1 MKLARWLASFL
12 SLREFRKMNQHK
24 KIEVVAIVGPTA
36 SGKTALS
43 IRFAKKFN
51 GEIING
57 DSMQVYKGLDIG
69 TAKITEEEMEGI
81 PHHLLS
87 IKEPTDSFSVAE
99 YQKLVREKIRE
110 VQAKGKLPII
120 VGGTGLYVQAVL
132 YDFQFTDES
141 VPEKVRRK
149 YYEELEKV
157 GPDAMHAR
165 LAELDPETAKTIHPN
180 NTRRVIRALEMIEL
194 HGVSKASEEHQRGN
208 VPMYEHLIIGMNMDR
223 ELLYE
228 RINLRVDKM
237 IEQGLLYEV
246 RGLWE
251 KGIRGVQSVQAIGY
265 KELYQYLDGE
275 ISLEAAVE
283 LLKQNTRRYAK
294 RQLTYFRNKM
304 DVQWIGNDW
313 DKVMEYAPL
322 LDFQSAQ

>member
-1 MKLARWLASFL
+1 
-12 SLREFRKMNQHK
+12 MNEQE

-43 IRFAKKFN
+43 IKFAKSFN

-57 DSMQVYKGLDIG
+57 DSMQIYKGLDIG

-87 IKEPTDSFSVAE
+87 FREPTENFSVAE
-99 YQKLVREKIRE
+99 YQKLVRGKIRE
-110 VQAKGKLPII
+110 IQSKGKLPII
-120 VGGTGLYVQAVL
+120 VGGTGLYVQSVL

-141 VPEKVRRK
+141 VPEEVRKR
-149 YYEELEKV
+149 YYEELEQI
-157 GPDAMHAR
+157 GPSAMHER
-165 LAELDPETAKTIHPN
+165 LAKLDPETAKTIHPN

-194 HGVSKASEEHQRGN
+194 HGVSKSEEQHQRGN
-208 VPMYEHLIIGMNMDR
+208 IPIYRHLIIGMDMDR
-223 ELLYE
+223 EVLYE
-228 RINLRVDKM
+228 RINQRVDKM
-237 IEQGLLYEV
+237 MEQGLIDEV

-251 KGIRGVQSVQAIGY
+251 KGIRNVQSVQAIGY

-275 ISLEAAVE
+275 ISLEEAVE
-283 LLKQNTRRYAK
+283 QIKQNSRRYAK

-304 DVQWIGNDW
+304 DVKWIGNDW
-313 DKVMEYAPL
+313 RKIEKYTPYL
-322 LDFQSAQ
+322 LFQ